1 MNLLSFLVVGTLLAS
16 TWSLPP
22 TGFPLQTVSCNDTDV
37 ESAAALALQSINKER
52 EEGNVLS
59 LFRINVVQK
68 QYWRRGTVFYLAFN
82 VVDTE
87 CHVLSRKDYKECEVR
102 YFHEAV
108 YGVCKAMIY
117 IRQGRSGDLLSYN
130 CTLSPVARRKIA
142 SVCPDCPPGDSLDK
156 PIYTEI
162 AKLSLSKYNH
172 ESNNSKIFALKNITR
187 TSMQSGF
194 GTFYFVE
201 FTVYQTGCTKD
212 NLPEDDI
219 CEIVDPFKRYGYCKG
234 SKISTAEDPIV
245 SASCTIYE
253 PEDRREHYHSLTHGR
268 EKKHGHGQRCG
279 QGHGQEHGQRHAP
292 DHSQGHGQE
301 HGQRHA
307 PDHSQGHGQ
316 EHGQRHAPDH
326 SQGHG
331 QEHGQRHAHGHSQGH
346 GQEHGQRHAHGHS
359 QGHGQEHGQ
368 RHAHGHSQGHEQEH
382 GQRHTHGHS
391 QGHKQEHGQRPA
403 HDHSQGHGLSRG
415 GDEGLVEEG
424 LVTESIQER
433 HNDSLEGHGFHVY
446 SRRPVGSVIVL
457 PQSTNQ
463 VDLPDP
469 VLSLP
474 EITGPWISNAAI
486 LPFPDKSS
494 LECPAK
500 PKLPQLWVLDLLK
513 PIK

>member
-16 TWSLPP
+16 TWSLPV

-37 ESAAALALQSINKER
+37 EVAADLALQRINKER

-59 LFRINVVQK
+59 LFRINAVQK
-68 QYWRRGTVFYLAFN
+68 QHW
-82 VVDTE
+82 
-87 CHVLSRKDYKECEVR
+87 
-102 YFHEAV
+102 V

-187 TSMQSGF
+187 TSMQ
-194 GTFYFVE
+194 
-201 FTVYQTGCTKD
+201 
-212 NLPEDDI
+212 
-219 CEIVDPFKRYGYCKG
+219 
-234 SKISTAEDPIV
+234 
-245 SASCTIYE
+245 
-253 PEDRREHYHSLTHGR
+253 DRREHYHSLTHDRSHGR
-268 EKKHGHGQRCG
+268 EKRHGHGQRCG
-279 QGHGQEHGQRHAP
+279 QGHGQEHSQRRAPDHSQGHGQEHGQRHAP

-331 QEHGQRHAHGHSQGH
+331 QEHGQRHAHGHSKGHGQEHGQRHAPDHSKGH

-368 RHAHGHSQGHEQEH
+368 RHAHGHSQGHGQEH

-415 GDEGLVEEG
+415 CDEGLVEEG

-494 LECPAK
+494 PECPAE

>member
-1 MNLLSFLVVGTLLAS
+1 MNLLSFLVVGTLLAC

-37 ESAAALALQSINKER
+37 DSAAALALQSINKER

-59 LFRINVVQK
+59 LFRINAVQK
-68 QYWRRGTVFYLAFN
+68 QHWRRGAVFYLAFN
-82 VVDTE
+82 VIDTN

-102 YFHEAV
+102 YLHEA
-108 YGVCKAMIY
+108 
-117 IRQGRSGDLLSYN
+117 
-130 CTLSPVARRKIA
+130 
-142 SVCPDCPPGDSLDK
+142 
-156 PIYTEI
+156 
-162 AKLSLSKYNH
+162 
-172 ESNNSKIFALKNITR
+172 
-187 TSMQSGF
+187 
-194 GTFYFVE
+194 
-201 FTVYQTGCTKD
+201 
-212 NLPEDDI
+212 
-219 CEIVDPFKRYGYCKG
+219 
-234 SKISTAEDPIV
+234 
-245 SASCTIYE
+245 
-253 PEDRREHYHSLTHGR
+253 DRREHYHSLTHDRSHGR
-268 EKKHGHGQRCG
+268 EKRHGHGQRCG

-368 RHAHGHSQGHEQEH
+368 RHTHDHSQGH
-382 GQRHTHGHS
+382 T
-391 QGHKQEHGQRPA
+391 QEHGQRPA

-415 GDEGLVEEG
+415 CDEGLVEEG

-494 LECPAK
+494 PECPAE

>member
-1 MNLLSFLVVGTLLAS
+1 MNLLSFLVIGTLLVS

-22 TGFPLQTVSCNDTDV
+22 TSFPLQTVSCNDTDV
-37 ESAAALALQSINKER
+37 ESAAASALQSINKER

-59 LFRINVVQK
+59 LFRIDAVQK
-68 QYWRRGTVFYLAFN
+68 QHWRRGTVFYLAFN
-82 VVDTE
+82 VIDTE

-102 YFHEAV
+102 YLHEAV

-117 IRQGRSGDLLSYN
+117 VRQGRSGDLLSYN

-142 SVCPDCPPGDSLDK
+142 SICPDCPPSDSLDK

-162 AKLSLSKYNH
+162 AKLSLLKYNR

-187 TSMQSGF
+187 TSMQSLF

-201 FTVYQTGCTKD
+201 FTVYETGCTKD
-212 NLPEDDI
+212 NLLEGDI

-234 SKISTAEDPIV
+234 SKISTAKDPIV
-245 SASCTIYE
+245 SALCTIYE
-253 PEDRREHYHSLTHGR
+253 PEDRSEHFHRLTHDHS
-268 EKKHGHGQRCG
+268 HGHEKRHGKKQRCG
-279 QGHGQEHGQRHAP
+279 QGHAQEHGQKHAPDHSQRHKQEHGQKHAP
-292 DHSQGHGQE
+292 DHSQGHGQGR
-301 HGQRHA
+301 GQK
-307 PDHSQGHGQ
+307 
-316 EHGQRHAPDH
+316 
-326 SQGHG
+326 
-331 QEHGQRHAHGHSQGH
+331 HAHGHSQGH
-346 GQEHGQRHAHGHS
+346 GQRHAHGHS
-359 QGHGQEHGQ
+359 E
-368 RHAHGHSQGHEQEH
+368 
-382 GQRHTHGHS
+382 
-391 QGHKQEHGQRPA
+391 GHKQEHGHGHA
-403 HDHSQGHGLSRG
+403 HGQSQGHGLSHG
-415 GDEGLVEEG
+415 CDEGLVEEG
-424 LVTESIQER
+424 LIAESIQES
-433 HNDSLEGHGFHVY
+433 HNDSLEGHGFHAY
-446 SRRPVGSVIVL
+446 PRRPVGSVIVL

-494 LECPAK
+494 PQCPAE